1 MRTPNLALIATLL
14 TACGGA
20 PTSGPTSAPAGH
32 GPHAGHAGGHHH
44 GPAADDAAHVSHDMP
59 HRFDDP
65 QRWAKRFEDPTR
77 DAWQKP
83 DEVVKA
89 LVQRADLTIVDIGA
103 ATGYFPVRFARAV
116 PEGKVVG
123 VDIEPSMVQYLTAR
137 AQEEGLG
144 NLTARLGQPDDPMLG
159 DLQPDLVFLCNTYH
173 HISDREAY
181 FSAIRAKMAD
191 GGRLAIV
198 DFRKDSER
206 GPPADHKI
214 ALAQTITEM
223 EAAGWKHQE
232 TLDFLPDQYIAVF
245 TAPAG
250 G

>member
-1 MRTPNLALIATLL
+1 MRTRDLALAAALL

-20 PTSGPTSAPAGH
+20 PASGPTSKPGAHAGH
-32 GPHAGHAGGHHH
+32 GRHH
-44 GPAADDAAHVSHDMP
+44 GPAADDAAHVSHQMP

-65 QRWAKRFEDPTR
+65 QRWAKRFEDPAR

-83 DEVVKA
+83 DEVVNA
-89 LVQRADLTIVDIGA
+89 LVDRDDLLIVDIGA
-103 ATGYFPVRFARAV
+103 ATGYFPVRFARAA
-116 PEGKVVG
+116 PQGKVVG

-137 AQEEGLG
+137 AQEEGLA
-144 NLTARLGQPDDPMLG
+144 NLSARLGQPDDPMLG
-159 DLQPDLVFLCNTYH
+159 DLNPDLVFLCNTYH

-181 FSAIRAKMAD
+181 FAAIRARMAP

-206 GPPADHKI
+206 GPPAEHKI
-214 ALAQTITEM
+214 ALEQTRAEL
-223 EAAGWKHQE
+223 EAAGWVHQ
-232 TLDFLPDQYIAVF
+232 TTHDFLPDQYIAVF